1 MEVRPLPFPSLSL
14 LQLTSSDGTAQGIG
28 AAIGL
33 RFAQAGANVFIIGR
47 NEKLGQDVVNRLRE
61 QAGDRRSFEF
71 IKADLS

>member
-1 MEVRPLPFPSLSL
+1 MR
-14 LQLTSSDGTAQGIG
+14 TAQGIG

-47 NEKLGQDVVNRLRE
+47 NEKLGQDVVQRLRE
-61 QAGDRRSFEF
+61 QAGEAGDRRSFEF